1 MEEQNIQS
9 GESVTDPV
17 NERLTRRVLRVGDA
31 VGRFIEYWG
40 FKTIHGRVWVLLALH
55 REPLAQTEIAQ
66 ILEVSRSLISGAV
79 SDLTAHGLVRPVG
92 DHRNAPY
99 EAMIDFWPTIADVLR
114 GREWMLLESA
124 KVALEGA
131 VQEAERAE
139 DQGRSINYDLDRMR
153 VLLAFTELGQAFLR
167 VLISLR
173 TPRGVERL
181 GGWLRSASSIVR
193 RVRRF
198 V

>member
-1 MEEQNIQS
+1 MENPKAE
-9 GESVTDPV
+9 ELEWVTDPV

-55 REPLAQTEIAQ
+55 KEPLAQTEIAQ

-79 SDLTAHGLVRPVG
+79 SDLMAHGLVRPVG

-139 DQGRSINYDLDRMR
+139 EQGRAVHYDLDRMR
-153 VLLAFTELGQAFLR
+153 ILLAFTELGQAFLR

-181 GGWLRSASSIVR
+181 GSWLRSASSIVR
-193 RVRRF
+193 RFRRF

>member
-1 MEEQNIQS
+1 MEQQNV
-9 GESVTDPV
+9 ESSTEHVDLI

-55 REPLAQTEIAQ
+55 KEPLAQTEIAH
-66 ILEVSRSLISGAV
+66 ILQVSRSLISGAI

-92 DHRNAPY
+92 THRNAPY

-131 VQEAERAE
+131 VQEAERAQ
-139 DQGRSINYDLDRMR
+139 DQGRSIHYDLDRMR
-153 VLLAFTELGQAFLR
+153 VLLAFTELGQALLR
-167 VLISLR
+167 VLISMR

-181 GGWLRSASSIVR
+181 GGWLRSASSM
-193 RVRRF
+193 VRRF
-198 V
+198 RRFV

>member
-1 MEEQNIQS
+1 MENPKVE
-9 GESVTDPV
+9 ELEWVTDPV

-55 REPLAQTEIAQ
+55 KEPLAQTEIAQ

-79 SDLTAHGLVRPVG
+79 SDLMAHGLVRPVG

-139 DQGRSINYDLDRMR
+139 EQGRAVHYDLDRMR
-153 VLLAFTELGQAFLR
+153 ILLAFTELGQAFLR

-181 GGWLRSASSIVR
+181 GSWLRSASSIVR
-193 RVRRF
+193 RFRRF

>member
-1 MEEQNIQS
+1 ME
-9 GESVTDPV
+9 DPELETGPTSDPL
-17 NERLTRRVLRVGDA
+17 NDRLTRRVLRVGEA

-55 REPLAQTEIAQ
+55 KEPLAQTEIAQ
-66 ILEVSRSLISGAV
+66 ILGVSRSLISGSVA
-79 SDLTAHGLVRPVG
+79 DLVTHGLLRPVG

-99 EAMIDFWPTIADVLR
+99 EAMIDFWPTIADILR

-124 KVALEGA
+124 RVALEGA
-131 VQEAERAE
+131 VQEAERAYE
-139 DQGRSINYDLDRMR
+139 QGRPLRYDVDRMR
-153 VLLAFTELGQAFLR
+153 VLLAFTELGQALLR

-181 GGWLRSASSIVR
+181 GGWFRNASSIVR